1 MGPVAGEV
9 RAGRGGLPGQG
20 RARITVR
27 PGRRPVRGRT
37 PFAVLVVVLLAAGLL
52 GLLALNT
59 ALNEGSFELSRL
71 QQQTTKATDE
81 QQSLQLEIDQSSAPD
96 ALAKRAGE
104 LGMVPAGGMAFLDV
118 PNGGKVVG
126 TPGPAQD
133 SPPVKKSTVDP
144 WPVKPSPGAQGPAQA
159 QPPAQSSA
167 QPSGSPSPQPSTQP
181 APAPPTPA
189 ASAGDSVIQLN
200 PVSPAPA
207 QHGGGTR

>member
-27 PGRRPVRGRT
+27 PGKRPVRRRT
-37 PFAVLVVVLLAAGLL
+37 PFAVLIVVLLAGGLL

-71 QQQTTKATDE
+71 QKQTTVATDE
-81 QQSLQLEIDQSSAPD
+81 QQSLQHQIDQNSAPD
-96 ALAKRAGE
+96 ALARRAAE

-118 PNGGKVVG
+118 QNGGKVLG

-133 SPPVKKSTVDP
+133 SPPVKRSTAEP
-144 WPVKPSPGAQGPAQA
+144 WPTKAQPGAAQPGAGPSPAA
-159 QPPAQSSA
+159 PP
-167 QPSGSPSPQPSTQP
+167 PSGAPSPAAPPPST
-181 APAPPTPA
+181 PTPA
-189 ASAGDSVIQLN
+189 ASAGDAVIQLN
-200 PVSPAPA
+200 PVSPTAAAKPS
-207 QHGGGTR
+207 GGAGR

>member
-27 PGRRPVRGRT
+27 PGRRPVRRRT
-37 PFAVLVVVLLAAGLL
+37 PFAVLIVVLLAAGLL

-71 QQQTTKATDE
+71 QKQTTVATDE
-81 QQSLQLEIDQSSAPD
+81 QQSLQHEIDKSSAPD
-96 ALAKRAGE
+96 ALARRAAE

-126 TPGPAQD
+126 TPGPAQG
-133 SPPVKKSTVDP
+133 SPPVKRSTAEP
-144 WPVKPSPGAQGPAQA
+144 WPTKTQPVAGPSPAAPQPGGA
-159 QPPAQSSA
+159 
-167 QPSGSPSPQPSTQP
+167 PSPA
-181 APAPPTPA
+181 APPPTPA

-200 PVSPAPA
+200 PVSPAAGAKPS
-207 QHGGGTR
+207 GGAGR

>member
-1 MGPVAGEV
+1 M
-9 RAGRGGLPGQG
+9 
-20 RARITVR
+20 
-27 PGRRPVRGRT
+27 RGRT
-37 PFAVLVVVLLAAGLL
+37 PFAVLVVVLLAGGLL

-71 QQQTTKATDE
+71 QKQTTKATDE
-81 QQSLQLEIDQSSAPD
+81 QQSLQHEIDQASAPD

-118 PNGGKVVG
+118 PNGGKVIG

-133 SPPVKKSTVDP
+133 SPPVKKSTVEP
-144 WPVKPSPGAQGPAQA
+144 WPMKPSPGVQSPAQ
-159 QPPAQSSA
+159 A
-167 QPSGSPSPQPSTQP
+167 QPSGSPNAQPATQQ